1 MEVRIH
7 IPRPFLTLTIIAV
20 ALLVWNG
27 VISFNLG
34 KQKPQADA
42 SGGVRASAVI
52 AEATQDI
59 DRERVKQA
67 VLDHREEI
75 LRFQMQVLE
84 QEALREKNPEKLQAL
99 TDTRAVLL
107 SIIRQRT
114 DSEKLL
120 KLSLEQLWE
129 AEGTTYADRAPAPGI
144 AFLWPVEP
152 AIGLSATFDD
162 KAYLE
167 RFGFPHHAIDIP
179 TNQGTPIRAA
189 RDGVV
194 LKVAMNGIGY
204 SYIVLSHEGNMETIY
219 GHISSALVQS
229 GDSVRAGQ
237 SIALSGGQPGT
248 PGAGLLTTGPHV
260 HFAVR
265 VKGALVDPLPYL
277 PSGL

>member
-7 IPRPFLTLTIIAV
+7 VPRPLLTLTIIAV
-20 ALLVWNG
+20 ALLIWNG

-42 SGGVRASAVI
+42 SGGVLASAVI

-75 LRFQMQVLE
+75 LRFQVQVLE
-84 QEALREKNPEKLQAL
+84 QEVLREKNPEKLKAL
-99 TDTRAVLL
+99 TDSRAVLL
-107 SIIRQRT
+107 SIIRQRR

-129 AEGTTYADRAPAPGI
+129 AEGTVYADRGPAPGI
-144 AFLWPVEP
+144 ALLWPVEP
-152 AIGLSATFDD
+152 ALGLSATFDD
-162 KAYLE
+162 QAYLK
-167 RFGFPHHAIDIP
+167 RFGFPHRAVDIP
-179 TNQGTPIRAA
+179 VDQGTPLRAA
-189 RDGVV
+189 RDGTV
-194 LKVAMNGIGY
+194 LKVSMNGLGY
-204 SYIVLSHEGNMETIY
+204 SSVVLSHEGNVETIY
-219 GHISSALVQS
+219 GHISSALVQP
-229 GDSVRAGQ
+229 GDVVRAGQ

-277 PSGL
+277 PRF